1 MGKERRTHMA
11 IVQFR
16 VDDELKKQATE
27 VFENLGIDL
36 STAMR
41 MFLKKSVMCNGIPFL
56 VFNQNEPDDYLEAM
70 QLLRQM
76 QKISEANGNSE
87 MTLDEI
93 NRIIALAREKK

>member
-1 MGKERRTHMA
+1 MA

-16 VDDELKKQATE
+16 VDDDLKKEATE

-56 VFNQNEPDDYLEAM
+56 VFNERKPRDPSKGLEA
-70 QLLRQM
+70 LKHM
-76 QKISEANGNSE
+76 QKISEANGNSQ
-87 MTLDEI
+87 MSLDEI
-93 NRIIALAREKK
+93 NEEIALARKK

>member
-1 MGKERRTHMA
+1 MA

-56 VFNQNEPDDYLEAM
+56 VFNEPKPRDPSKGLAALKRM
-70 QLLRQM
+70 QE
-76 QKISEANGNSE
+76 ISEANGNSE

-93 NRIIALAREKK
+93 NKIIAEARRETVKKEK

>member
-1 MGKERRTHMA
+1 MA